1 MAELFLMV
9 QITFKIYRLQAES
22 SIDMESILRFHI
34 QRSKV
39 TDMLA
44 YMYQSRIQVGPSEV
58 EGRPREWVEVNIDF
72 DSANSFITAS
82 GVLREYMQQKIIED
96 AVIDK
101 PLKLALKSTSLGEL
115 LAVAKNLGLQEKY

>member
-1 MAELFLMV
+1 MV

-58 EGRPREWVEVNIDF
+58 EGHPREWVEVSIDF
-72 DSANSFITAS
+72 DSANSFITAA

-115 LAVAKNLGLQEKY
+115 LAVAKNLGLPEKY